1 MGRARLVSRRA
12 PLARLRSAGLAAAA
26 LLLGLG
32 QAACAGHESRVHA
45 ALFALDR
52 GAPGEAVAALNEQM
66 EVERPD
72 DLPAMTGDNPL
83 LLLDRGNILLAMDR
97 HKLSARD
104 LGAADKSIDVLDMSR
119 GATDELGKY
128 LFSDDVGPY
137 KAPAYEKLLIN
148 TINLMNYLA
157 LGDLSGAKVEAR
169 RLAIMQKY
177 LRDQEDTSALL
188 GLGSYLAGFAFEKSG
203 QSPEALLYYDDA
215 LKYAQYPSLR
225 DPLRVLS
232 RGQPAKSPGIAALLG
247 DAGPLP
253 SVGETG
259 EAELLV
265 VVGFGRV
272 PQKVPQRIPI
282 GLALTL
288 VAGNISPHDHAR
300 ANALAAKG
308 LVTWINYPTLAR
320 GKGGYSI
327 PTFQL
332 DGRALAMEQALD
344 IEAEVRAEWKKVEGT
359 VILAAITRMIT
370 RVVAGEV
377 AQGAT
382 EALSKDAGPLGL
394 LVGLATTAT
403 LSAVDTP
410 DTRAWST
417 LPARIA
423 IARVRVPAGTHVVTL
438 GARGE
443 AKQARITVAPGGWAF
458 VPMMALR

>member
-1 MGRARLVSRRA
+1 MGARSMATRGG
-12 PLARLRSAGLAAAA
+12 PLGRLWSAGLTAGA

-32 QAACAGHESRVHA
+32 QAACAGHESRVQT

-66 EVERPD
+66 SVERAD
-72 DLPAMTGDNPL
+72 DLPAMQGDNAL

-97 HKLSARD
+97 YKLSARD

-119 GATDELGKY
+119 GATDEIGKY
-128 LFSDDVGPY
+128 LFSDDAGPY

-157 LGDLSGAKVEAR
+157 LGDLVGAKVEAR

-177 LRDQEDTSALL
+177 LRDSEDETALL
-188 GLGSYLAGFAFEKSG
+188 GLGSYLAGFAFEKGG
-203 QSPEALLYYDDA
+203 QPGEALLYYDEA
-215 LKYAQYPSLR
+215 LKHAQYPSLR
-225 DPLRVLS
+225 EPLRVLTQ
-232 RGQPAKSPGIAALLG
+232 GQAKSPGIAALIG
-247 DAGPLP
+247 DAGPLQP
-253 SVGETG
+253 VGETG

-265 VVGFGRV
+265 VVGFGRT

-288 VAGNISPHDHAR
+288 VAGNISPGDHAR

-320 GKGGYSI
+320 GKGGYAI

-344 IEAEVRAEWKKVEGT
+344 VEAEVRAEWKKTEGT
-359 VILAAITRMIT
+359 VILAAITRMIA

-382 EALSKDAGPLGL
+382 EALAKDAGPLGL
-394 LVGLATTAT
+394 LVGLATSAT
-403 LSAVDTP
+403 LSAADTP

-423 IARVRVPAGTHVVTL
+423 IARIRVPAGPHVVTL
-438 GARGE
+438 GARGA
-443 AKQARITVAPGGWAF
+443 AKRTRITVAPGGWAF

>member
-1 MGRARLVSRRA
+1 MAAPAAATRRGL
-12 PLARLRSAGLAAAA
+12 LARLRGAAPAAAA
-26 LLLGLG
+26 LLVCLG
-32 QAACAGHESRVHA
+32 QAACSGHESRVA
-45 ALFALDR
+45 TALDALNR
-52 GAPGEAVAALNEQM
+52 GAPAEAVAALNEEMGVQSA
-66 EVERPD
+66 D
-72 DLPAMTGDNPL
+72 QLPALQGDNAL

-97 HKLSARD
+97 YKQSARD

-119 GATDELGKY
+119 GAADELGKY

-157 LGDLSGAKVEAR
+157 LGDLTGAKVEAR

-177 LRDQEDTSALL
+177 LRDHEDETALL

-203 QSPEALLYYDDA
+203 QGNEALLYYDDA
-215 LKYAQYPSLR
+215 LRYAQYPSLR
-225 DPLRVLS
+225 DPLRTLTQ
-232 RGQPAKSPGIAALLG
+232 GQARSPGIAALIG

-253 SVGETG
+253 PVSATG
-259 EAELLV
+259 EAEILV

-288 VAGNISPHDHAR
+288 VSGSISPHDQAK

-327 PTFQL
+327 PTFAL
-332 DGRALAMEQALD
+332 DGRGQAMEQALD
-344 IEAEVRAEWKKVEGT
+344 IEEEVRAEWKKNEGT
-359 VILAAITRMIT
+359 VILAAITRMIA

-382 EALSKDAGPLGL
+382 EALAKDAGPLGL

-403 LSAVDTP
+403 LSAADTP
-410 DTRAWST
+410 DTRAWTT

-423 IARVRVPAGTHVVTL
+423 IARLRVRPGAHVLTL

-443 AKQARITVAPGGWAF
+443 AKQVRLTLAPGGWAF